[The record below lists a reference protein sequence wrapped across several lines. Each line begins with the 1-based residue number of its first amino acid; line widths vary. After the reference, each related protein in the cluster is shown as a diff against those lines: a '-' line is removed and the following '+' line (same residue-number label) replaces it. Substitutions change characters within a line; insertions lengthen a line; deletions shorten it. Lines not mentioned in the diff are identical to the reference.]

1 MRKIKIISVFLIA
14 MCIFT
19 LVSCKSSKVNE
30 DQNVKKGTN
39 NEDINS
45 TKNTSEEK
53 PKYAED
59 EVVNNF
65 IENYNSISNSPIIN
79 IEKGNIRTKYFGETY
94 GYRIEMLN
102 ANDTNKIVLTINK
115 TEENENI
122 GMEGM
127 KEVFHDAIKVIIL
140 DVSEEDINNYFDNL
154 VSNEYMVTEEAFNQ
168 TEILFVPD
176 KELSYGHSSGHI
188 EISSK

>member
-1 MRKIKIISVFLIA
+1 
-14 MCIFT
+14 
-19 LVSCKSSKVNE
+19 
-30 DQNVKKGTN
+30 
-39 NEDINS
+39 
-45 TKNTSEEK
+45 
-53 PKYAED
+53 
-59 EVVNNF
+59 
-65 IENYNSISNSPIIN
+65 
-79 IEKGNIRTKYFGETY
+79 
-94 GYRIEMLN
+94 MLN

-115 TEENENI
+115 TEEDENI

-127 KEVFHDAIKVIIL
+127 KEVFHDAIKVINS

-154 VSNEYMVTEEAFNQ
+154 VSKEYMVTEEVFKQ